1 MIMRKIMALSV
12 RNLRLFLRDKALVFF
27 SFLSV
32 IIILG
37 LYVLFLGDIQV
48 QNIRSMIQMDIPE
61 IDALVYAWMLPGLIA
76 VASITLSLGNMGR
89 LVDDAQG
96 ENLNDFLVSPL
107 KRTQLILSYLI
118 SSIIIT
124 SFISVCMFAL
134 SIVIV
139 KLKGG
144 PWLNFEQILQ
154 SLGIIVLL
162 IISSALL
169 SLYIASWVKTQN
181 TYGVVNSMVGT
192 FIGFVTGA
200 YMPMGIMP
208 VFVQNLFNI
217 LPVSLGASLLR
228 QVYLSPI
235 LDTVFKNAPG
245 EMLSEY
251 RYFQGVDLKVFGRIL
266 TPEFMYIGIFVS
278 IILLFLLNF
287 LRFKNLSKR
296 V

>member
-1 MIMRKIMALSV
+1 MRKIMALSI
-12 RNLRLFLRDKALVFF
+12 RNLRLFVRDKALVFF

-124 SFISVCMFAL
+124 SIISVCMFAL

-144 PWLNFEQILQ
+144 PWLNLEQILQ

-208 VFVQNLFNI
+208 VFVQNMFNI

-235 LDTVFKNAPG
+235 LDTVFKNAPV

-278 IILLFLLNF
+278 IVLLFILNF

>member
-1 MIMRKIMALSV
+1 MKIILALSK
-12 RNLRLFLRDKALVFF
+12 RNLRLFVRDKALVFF

-37 LYVLFLGDIQV
+37 LYVLFLGEIQV
-48 QNIRSMIQMDIPE
+48 NNIKQSIGMDLPE

-76 VASITLSLGNMGR
+76 VASMTLSLGNMGR
-89 LVDDAQG
+89 LVDDAQA

-107 KRTQLILSYLI
+107 KRWQLILSYLL
-118 SSIIIT
+118 SSVIIT
-124 SFISVCMFAL
+124 SVISVLMFGL

-144 PWLNFEQILQ
+144 PWLNVEQILQ
-154 SLGIIVLL
+154 SLGVMILL

-208 VFVQNLFNI
+208 VFVQNMFNI
-217 LPVSLGASLLR
+217 LPVSLGASMLR
-228 QVYLSPI
+228 QIYLGPI
-235 LDTVFKNAPG
+235 MDKVFAQAPI
-245 EMLSEY
+245 EMVNEY
-251 RYFQGVDLKVFGRIL
+251 RYFQGIDLKVFGNIL
-266 TPEFMYIGIFVS
+266 EPNFMLIVIFVS
-278 IILLFLLNF
+278 IGVLFILNL
-287 LRFKNLSKR
+287 LRFTKLSKR
-296 V
+296 S

>member
-1 MIMRKIMALSV
+1 MRKIMALSI
-12 RNLRLFLRDKALVFF
+12 RNLRLFVRDKALVFF

-144 PWLNFEQILQ
+144 PWLNLEQILQ

-208 VFVQNLFNI
+208 VFVQNMFNV

-235 LDTVFKNAPG
+235 LDTVFKNAPV

-278 IILLFLLNF
+278 IVLLFILNF

>member
-1 MIMRKIMALSV
+1 MALSI
-12 RNLRLFLRDKALVFF
+12 RNLRLFVRDKALVFF

-144 PWLNFEQILQ
+144 PWLNLEQILQ

-208 VFVQNLFNI
+208 VFVQNMFNI

-235 LDTVFKNAPG
+235 LDTVFKNAPV

-278 IILLFLLNF
+278 IVLLFILNF

>member
-1 MIMRKIMALSV
+1 MKIILALSK
-12 RNLRLFLRDKALVFF
+12 RNLRLFVRDKALVFF

-37 LYVLFLGDIQV
+37 LYVLFLGEIQV
-48 QNIRSMIQMDIPE
+48 NNIKQSIGMDIPE

-76 VASITLSLGNMGR
+76 VASMTLSLGNMGR
-89 LVDDAQG
+89 LVDDAQA

-107 KRTQLILSYLI
+107 KRWQLILSYLL
-118 SSIIIT
+118 SSVIIT
-124 SFISVCMFAL
+124 SVISVLMFGL

-144 PWLNFEQILQ
+144 PWLNVEQILQ
-154 SLGIIVLL
+154 SLGVMVLL

-208 VFVQNLFNI
+208 VFVQNMFNI
-217 LPVSLGASLLR
+217 LPVSLGASMLR
-228 QVYLSPI
+228 QIYLGPI
-235 LDTVFKNAPG
+235 MDKVFAQAPI
-245 EMLSEY
+245 EMVNDY
-251 RYFQGVDLKVFGRIL
+251 RYFQGIDLKVFGNIL
-266 TPEFMYIGIFVS
+266 EPNFMLIVIFVS
-278 IILLFLLNF
+278 IGVLFILNL
-287 LRFKNLSKR
+287 LRFTKLSKR
-296 V
+296 S

>member
-1 MIMRKIMALSV
+1 MKIILALSK
-12 RNLRLFLRDKALVFF
+12 RNLRLFVRDKALVFF

-37 LYVLFLGDIQV
+37 LYVLFLGEIQV
-48 QNIRSMIQMDIPE
+48 NNIKQSIGMDLPE

-76 VASITLSLGNMGR
+76 VASMTLSLGNMGR
-89 LVDDAQG
+89 LVDDAQA

-107 KRTQLILSYLI
+107 KRWQLILSYLL
-118 SSIIIT
+118 SSVIIT
-124 SFISVCMFAL
+124 SVISVLMFGL

-144 PWLNFEQILQ
+144 PWLNIEQILQ
-154 SLGIIVLL
+154 SLGVMILL

-208 VFVQNLFNI
+208 VFVQNMFNI
-217 LPVSLGASLLR
+217 LPVSLGASMLR
-228 QVYLSPI
+228 QIYLGPI
-235 LDTVFKNAPG
+235 MDKVFAQASI
-245 EMLSEY
+245 EMVNEY
-251 RYFQGVDLKVFGRIL
+251 RYFQGIDLKVFGNVL
-266 TPEFMYIGIFVS
+266 EPNFMLIVIFVS
-278 IILLFLLNF
+278 IGVLFILNL
-287 LRFKNLSKR
+287 LRFTTLSKR
-296 V
+296 S

>member
-1 MIMRKIMALSV
+1 MRKIMALSI
-12 RNLRLFLRDKALVFF
+12 RNLRLFVRDKALVFF

-144 PWLNFEQILQ
+144 PWLNLEQILQ

-169 SLYIASWVKTQN
+169 SVYIASWVKTQN

-208 VFVQNLFNI
+208 VFVQNMFNI

-235 LDTVFKNAPG
+235 LDTVFKNAPA

-278 IILLFLLNF
+278 IVLLFILNF

>member
-1 MIMRKIMALSV
+1 MRKIMALSI
-12 RNLRLFLRDKALVFF
+12 RNLRLFVRDKALVFF

-96 ENLNDFLVSPL
+96 ENLSDFLVSPL

-144 PWLNFEQILQ
+144 PWLNLEQILQ

-208 VFVQNLFNI
+208 VFVQNMFNI

-235 LDTVFKNAPG
+235 LDTVFKNAPA

-278 IILLFLLNF
+278 IVLLFILNF

>member
-1 MIMRKIMALSV
+1 MKIIFALSL
-12 RNLRLFLRDKALVFF
+12 RNLKLFVRDKALVFF

-37 LYVLFLGDIQV
+37 LYVLFLGEIQV
-48 QNIRSMIQMDIPE
+48 ENIRQMIGMDIPE

-76 VASITLSLGNMGR
+76 VASMTLSLGNMGR
-89 LVDDAQG
+89 LVDDAQA

-107 KRTQLILSYLI
+107 KRWQLILSYLLSSITITSVI
-118 SSIIIT
+118 SLFMFVLSIII
-124 SFISVCMFAL
+124 VR
-134 SIVIV
+134 
-139 KLKGG
+139 LKGG
-144 PWLNFEQILQ
+144 PWLNVEQIVQ
-154 SLGIIVLL
+154 SLGIMLLL

-169 SLYIASWVKTQN
+169 SLYIASWVKSQN

-208 VFVQNLFNI
+208 VFVQNMFNI

-228 QVYLSPI
+228 QIYLKPI
-235 LDTVFKNAPG
+235 MDKVFNQAPI
-245 EMLSEY
+245 EMINEY
-251 RYFQGVDLKVFGRIL
+251 RYFQGIDLKVFGYVL
-266 TPEFMYIGIFVS
+266 EPNFMLLAIFISIG
-278 IILLFLLNF
+278 LLFILN
-287 LRFKNLSKR
+287 LVRFSKLSKR

>member
-1 MIMRKIMALSV
+1 MRKIMALSI
-12 RNLRLFLRDKALVFF
+12 RNLRLFVRDKALVFF

-144 PWLNFEQILQ
+144 PWLNPEQILQ

-208 VFVQNLFNI
+208 VFVQNMFNI

-235 LDTVFKNAPG
+235 LDTVFKNAPV

-278 IILLFLLNF
+278 IVLLFILNF

>member
-1 MIMRKIMALSV
+1 MRKIMALSI
-12 RNLRLFLRDKALVFF
+12 RNLRLFVRDKALVFF

-144 PWLNFEQILQ
+144 PWLNLEQILQ

-208 VFVQNLFNI
+208 VFVQNMFNI

-235 LDTVFKNAPG
+235 LDTVFKNAPA

-278 IILLFLLNF
+278 IVLLFILNF

>member
-1 MIMRKIMALSV
+1 MRKIMALSI
-12 RNLRLFLRDKALVFF
+12 RNLRLFVRDKALVFF

-134 SIVIV
+134 TIVIV

-144 PWLNFEQILQ
+144 PWLNLEQILQ

-208 VFVQNLFNI
+208 VFVQNMFNI

-235 LDTVFKNAPG
+235 LDTVFKNAPA

-278 IILLFLLNF
+278 IVLLFILNF

>member
-1 MIMRKIMALSV
+1 MRKIWALSV
-12 RNLRLFLRDKALVFF
+12 RNLRLFTRDKALVFF

-48 QNIRSMIQMDIPE
+48 MNIRSMIQMDIPE

-76 VASITLSLGNMGR
+76 VASITLSLGNMSR

-107 KRTQLILSYLI
+107 KRTQLVLSYLV

-124 SFISVCMFAL
+124 TFISLCMFAL
-134 SIVIV
+134 SIFIV

-144 PWLNFEQILQ
+144 PWLNLEQIIQ
-154 SLGIIVLL
+154 SLSIIFLL
-162 IISSALL
+162 ILSSALL
-169 SLYIASWVKTQN
+169 CLYIASWVKSQN

-208 VFVQNLFNI
+208 VFVQNMFNI

-228 QVYLSPI
+228 QIYLSPI
-235 LDTVFKNAPG
+235 LNTVFKNAPA
-245 EMLSEY
+245 EMISDY
-251 RYFQGVDLKVFGRIL
+251 RYFQGVDLKVFGTIL
-266 TPEFMYIGIFVS
+266 APEFMVFGIIAS
-278 IILLFLLNF
+278 IVLLFILNF

>member
-1 MIMRKIMALSV
+1 MKIILALSK
-12 RNLRLFLRDKALVFF
+12 RNLRLFVRDKALVFF

-37 LYVLFLGDIQV
+37 LYVLFLGEIQV
-48 QNIRSMIQMDIPE
+48 NNIKQSIGMDLPE

-76 VASITLSLGNMGR
+76 VASMTLSLGNMGR
-89 LVDDAQG
+89 LVDDAQA

-107 KRTQLILSYLI
+107 KRWQLILSYLL
-118 SSIIIT
+118 SSVIIT
-124 SFISVCMFAL
+124 SVISVLMFGL

-144 PWLNFEQILQ
+144 PWLNVEQILQ
-154 SLGIIVLL
+154 SLGVMILL

-208 VFVQNLFNI
+208 VFVQNMFNI
-217 LPVSLGASLLR
+217 LPVSLGASMLR
-228 QVYLSPI
+228 QIYLGPI
-235 LDTVFKNAPG
+235 MDKVFAQAPI
-245 EMLSEY
+245 EMVNEY
-251 RYFQGVDLKVFGRIL
+251 RYFQGIDLKVFGNIL
-266 TPEFMYIGIFVS
+266 EPNFMLIVIFVS
-278 IILLFLLNF
+278 IGVLFILNL
-287 LRFKNLSKR
+287 LRFTTLSKR
-296 V
+296 S

>member
-1 MIMRKIMALSV
+1 MRKIMALSI
-12 RNLRLFLRDKALVFF
+12 RNLRLFVRDKALVFF

-144 PWLNFEQILQ
+144 PWLNLEQILQ

-208 VFVQNLFNI
+208 VFVQKMFNI

-235 LDTVFKNAPG
+235 LDTVFKNAPV

-278 IILLFLLNF
+278 IVLLFILNF

>member
-1 MIMRKIMALSV
+1 MRKIMALSI
-12 RNLRLFLRDKALVFF
+12 RNLRLFVRDKALVFF

-144 PWLNFEQILQ
+144 PWLNLEQILQ

-208 VFVQNLFNI
+208 VFVQNMFNI
-217 LPVSLGASLLR
+217 LPVSLSASLLR

-235 LDTVFKNAPG
+235 LDTVFKNAPV

-278 IILLFLLNF
+278 IVLLFILNF

>member
-1 MIMRKIMALSV
+1 MKIIFALSL
-12 RNLRLFLRDKALVFF
+12 RNLKLFVRDKALVFF

-37 LYVLFLGDIQV
+37 LYVLFLGEIQV
-48 QNIRSMIQMDIPE
+48 ENIRQMIGMDIPE

-76 VASITLSLGNMGR
+76 VASMTLSLGNMGR
-89 LVDDAQG
+89 LVDDAQE

-107 KRTQLILSYLI
+107 KRWQLILSYLL
-118 SSIIIT
+118 SSITIT
-124 SFISVCMFAL
+124 SVISLFMFIL
-134 SIVIV
+134 SIIIV

-144 PWLNFEQILQ
+144 PWLNFEQIIQ
-154 SLGIIVLL
+154 SLGVMILL

-208 VFVQNLFNI
+208 VFVQNMFNI

-228 QVYLSPI
+228 QIYLAPI
-235 LDTVFKNAPG
+235 MDKVFTGAPI
-245 EMLSEY
+245 EMINEY
-251 RYFQGVDLKVFGRIL
+251 RYFQGIDLKVFGYL
-266 TPEFMYIGIFVS
+266 LEPSFMLIAIFISIG
-278 IILLFLLNF
+278 LLFILN
-287 LRFKNLSKR
+287 LVRFSKLSKR
-296 V
+296 M

>member
-1 MIMRKIMALSV
+1 MRKIMALSI
-12 RNLRLFLRDKALVFF
+12 RNLRLFVRDKALVFF

-48 QNIRSMIQMDIPE
+48 QSIRSMIQMDIPE

-76 VASITLSLGNMGR
+76 IASITLSLGNMGR

-144 PWLNFEQILQ
+144 PWLNLEQILQ

-208 VFVQNLFNI
+208 VFVQNMFNI

-235 LDTVFKNAPG
+235 LDTVFKNAPA

-278 IILLFLLNF
+278 IVLLFILNF

>member
-1 MIMRKIMALSV
+1 MRKIMALSI
-12 RNLRLFLRDKALVFF
+12 RNLRLFVRDKALVFF

-144 PWLNFEQILQ
+144 PWLNLEQILQ

-169 SLYIASWVKTQN
+169 SLFIASWVKTQN

-208 VFVQNLFNI
+208 VFVQNMFNI

-235 LDTVFKNAPG
+235 LDTVFKNAPV

-278 IILLFLLNF
+278 IVLLFILNF

>member
-1 MIMRKIMALSV
+1 MRKIMALSI
-12 RNLRLFLRDKALVFF
+12 RNLRLFVRDKALVFF

-124 SFISVCMFAL
+124 SIISVCMFAL

-144 PWLNFEQILQ
+144 PWLNLEQILQ
-154 SLGIIVLL
+154 SFGIIVLL

-208 VFVQNLFNI
+208 VFVQNMFNI

-235 LDTVFKNAPG
+235 LDTVFKNAPV
-245 EMLSEY
+245 EILSEY

-266 TPEFMYIGIFVS
+266 TPEFMYIGILVS
-278 IILLFLLNF
+278 IVLLFILNF

>member
-1 MIMRKIMALSV
+1 MKIILALSK
-12 RNLRLFLRDKALVFF
+12 RNLRLFVRDKALVFF

-37 LYVLFLGDIQV
+37 LYVLFLGEIQV
-48 QNIRSMIQMDIPE
+48 NNIKQSIGMDLPE

-76 VASITLSLGNMGR
+76 VASMTLSLGNMGR
-89 LVDDAQG
+89 LVDDAQA

-107 KRTQLILSYLI
+107 KRWQLILSYLL
-118 SSIIIT
+118 SSVTIT
-124 SFISVCMFAL
+124 SVISVLMFGL

-144 PWLNFEQILQ
+144 PWLNVEQILQ
-154 SLGIIVLL
+154 SLGVMILL
-162 IISSALL
+162 IVSSALL

-208 VFVQNLFNI
+208 VFVQNMFNI
-217 LPVSLGASLLR
+217 LPVSLGASMLR
-228 QVYLSPI
+228 QIYLGPI
-235 LDTVFKNAPG
+235 MDKVFAQAPI
-245 EMLSEY
+245 EMVNDY
-251 RYFQGVDLKVFGRIL
+251 RYFQGIDLKVFGNIL
-266 TPEFMYIGIFVS
+266 EPNFMLIVIFVS
-278 IILLFLLNF
+278 IGVLFILNL
-287 LRFKNLSKR
+287 LRFTTLSKR
-296 V
+296 S

>member
-1 MIMRKIMALSV
+1 MRKIMALSV

>member
-1 MIMRKIMALSV
+1 MRIIISLSI
-12 RNLRLFLRDKALVFF
+12 RNLRLFVRDKALVFF

-37 LYVLFLGDIQV
+37 LYVLFLGEIQV
-48 QNIRSMIQMDIPE
+48 NNISQSIGMDVPE

-76 VASITLSLGNMGR
+76 VASMTLSLGNMGR
-89 LVDDAQG
+89 LVDDAQA

-107 KRTQLILSYLI
+107 KRWQLILSYLL
-118 SSIIIT
+118 SSITIT
-124 SFISVCMFAL
+124 TFMSVIMFIL
-134 SIVIV
+134 SIFIV

-144 PWLNFEQILQ
+144 PWLNTEQILQ
-154 SLGIIVLL
+154 SLGIMILI

-208 VFVQNLFNI
+208 VFVQNMFNI
-217 LPVSLGASLLR
+217 LPVSMGGSLLR
-228 QVYLSPI
+228 QIYLGPI
-235 LDTVFKNAPG
+235 LDTVFKQAPA
-245 EMLSEY
+245 EMVSNY
-251 RYFQGVDLKVFGRIL
+251 RYFQGIDLKVFGNIL
-266 TPEFMYIGIFVS
+266 EPNTMLLGIIAS
-278 IILLFLLNF
+278 IFILFLLNF
-287 LRFKNLSKR
+287 IRFSKLSKR
-296 V
+296 M

>member
-1 MIMRKIMALSV
+1 MRKIMALSI
-12 RNLRLFLRDKALVFF
+12 RNLRLFVRDKALVFF

-144 PWLNFEQILQ
+144 PWLNLEQILQ

-208 VFVQNLFNI
+208 VFVQNMFNI

-235 LDTVFKNAPG
+235 LDTVFKNAPV

-251 RYFQGVDLKVFGRIL
+251 RYFQGVDLKVFGRML

-278 IILLFLLNF
+278 IVLLFILNF

>member
-1 MIMRKIMALSV
+1 MRKIMALSI
-12 RNLRLFLRDKALVFF
+12 RNLRLFVRDKALVFF

-144 PWLNFEQILQ
+144 PWLNLEQILQ

-208 VFVQNLFNI
+208 VFVQNMFNI

-235 LDTVFKNAPG
+235 LDTVFKNAQT

-278 IILLFLLNF
+278 IVLLFILNF

>member
-1 MIMRKIMALSV
+1 MKIILALSK
-12 RNLRLFLRDKALVFF
+12 RNLRLFVRDKALVFF

-37 LYVLFLGDIQV
+37 LYVLFLGEIQV
-48 QNIRSMIQMDIPE
+48 NNIKQSIGMDLPE

-76 VASITLSLGNMGR
+76 VASMTLSLGNMGR
-89 LVDDAQG
+89 LVDDAQA

-107 KRTQLILSYLI
+107 KRWQLILSYLL
-118 SSIIIT
+118 SSVTIT
-124 SFISVCMFAL
+124 SVISVLMFVL

-144 PWLNFEQILQ
+144 PWLNVEQILQ
-154 SLGIIVLL
+154 SLGVMILL
-162 IISSALL
+162 IVSSALL

-208 VFVQNLFNI
+208 VFVQNMFNI
-217 LPVSLGASLLR
+217 LPVSLGASMLR
-228 QVYLSPI
+228 QIYLGPI
-235 LDTVFKNAPG
+235 MDKVFAQAPI
-245 EMLSEY
+245 EMVNEY
-251 RYFQGVDLKVFGRIL
+251 RYFQGIDLKVFGNIL
-266 TPEFMYIGIFVS
+266 EPNFMLIVIFVS
-278 IILLFLLNF
+278 IGVLFILNL
-287 LRFKNLSKR
+287 LRFTTLSKR
-296 V
+296 S

>member
-1 MIMRKIMALSV
+1 MRKIMALSI
-12 RNLRLFLRDKALVFF
+12 RNLRLFVRDKALVFF

-144 PWLNFEQILQ
+144 PWLNLEQILQ

-169 SLYIASWVKTQN
+169 SLYIASCVKTQN

-208 VFVQNLFNI
+208 VFVQNMFNI

-235 LDTVFKNAPG
+235 LDTVFKNAPV
-245 EMLSEY
+245 EILSEY

-278 IILLFLLNF
+278 IVLLFILNF

>member
-1 MIMRKIMALSV
+1 MKIILALSK
-12 RNLRLFLRDKALVFF
+12 RNLRLFVRDKALVFF

-37 LYVLFLGDIQV
+37 LYVLFLGEIQV
-48 QNIRSMIQMDIPE
+48 NNIKQSIGMDIPE

-76 VASITLSLGNMGR
+76 VASMTLSLGNMGR
-89 LVDDAQG
+89 LVDDAQA

-107 KRTQLILSYLI
+107 KRWQLILSYLL
-118 SSIIIT
+118 SSVIIT
-124 SFISVCMFAL
+124 SVISVLMFGL

-144 PWLNFEQILQ
+144 PWLNVEQILQ
-154 SLGIIVLL
+154 SLGVMVLL

-208 VFVQNLFNI
+208 VFVQNMFNI
-217 LPVSLGASLLR
+217 LPVSLGASMLR
-228 QVYLSPI
+228 QIYLGPI
-235 LDTVFKNAPG
+235 MDKVFAQAPI
-245 EMLSEY
+245 EMVNDY
-251 RYFQGVDLKVFGRIL
+251 RYFQGIDLKVFGNIL
-266 TPEFMYIGIFVS
+266 EPNFMLIVIFVS
-278 IILLFLLNF
+278 IGVLFILNL
-287 LRFKNLSKR
+287 LRFTTLSKR
-296 V
+296 S

>member
-1 MIMRKIMALSV
+1 MRKIWALSV
-12 RNLRLFLRDKALVFF
+12 RNLRLFTRDKALVFF

-48 QNIRSMIQMDIPE
+48 MNIRSMIQMDIPE

-76 VASITLSLGNMGR
+76 VASITLSLGNMSR

-107 KRTQLILSYLI
+107 KRTQLVLSYLV

-124 SFISVCMFAL
+124 TFISLCMFAL

-144 PWLNFEQILQ
+144 PWLNLEQIIQ
-154 SLGIIVLL
+154 SLSIIFLL
-162 IISSALL
+162 ILSSALL
-169 SLYIASWVKTQN
+169 CLYIASWVKSQN

-208 VFVQNLFNI
+208 VFVQNMFNI

-228 QVYLSPI
+228 QIYLSPI
-235 LDTVFKNAPG
+235 LNTVFKNVPA
-245 EMLSEY
+245 EMISDY
-251 RYFQGVDLKVFGRIL
+251 RYFQGVDLKVFGTIL
-266 TPEFMYIGIFVS
+266 APEFMVFGIIAS
-278 IILLFLLNF
+278 IVLLFILNF